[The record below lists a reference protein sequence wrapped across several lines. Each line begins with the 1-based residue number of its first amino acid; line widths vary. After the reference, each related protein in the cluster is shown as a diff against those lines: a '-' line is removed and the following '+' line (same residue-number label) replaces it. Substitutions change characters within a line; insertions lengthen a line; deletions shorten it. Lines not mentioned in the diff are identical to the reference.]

1 MPHEVFICYA
11 SQDELVAEAVCAAL
25 ESCHIK
31 CWIAPRDVLPGA
43 EWAETIVDAL
53 DESRVLV
60 LVLSYSSNTSP
71 HVVREVGRAV
81 DNSIPIIPLRIENVT
96 PSKAMTFFISR
107 HQWLDALTPPL
118 EKHLKRLTDTVQKIL
133 ARELA
138 PQEAIEIAEAK
149 EKAKREAAKAVRKVS
164 LCPKCGIELRPNA
177 IFCHKCGTYVSQ
189 REKAKKAEEKAKRE
203 AEEKAKRKAEEARR
217 AKEAEEKAKRETEEK
232 AKREA
237 EEKAKREAAKAVQQV
252 PLCPKCGVELRPN
265 AIFCHKCGTRVSQGE
280 KAK

>member
-1 MPHEVFICYA
+1 MAHEVFICYA

-25 ESCHIK
+25 EASHVK

-43 EWAETIVDAL
+43 EWAETIIDAL
-53 DESRVLV
+53 DESRLLV
-60 LVLSYSSNTSP
+60 LVFSSSSNTSP

-107 HQWLDALTPPL
+107 HQWLDAQAEPL

-133 ARELA
+133 ARKLA

-149 EKAKREAAKAVRKVS
+149 EKAKREAAKAVQQVS
-164 LCPKCGIELRPNA
+164 RCPKCGIELRPN
-177 IFCHKCGTYVSQ
+177 S
-189 REKAKKAEEKAKRE
+189 
-203 AEEKAKRKAEEARR
+203 
-217 AKEAEEKAKRETEEK
+217 
-232 AKREA
+232 
-237 EEKAKREAAKAVQQV
+237 
-252 PLCPKCGVELRPN
+252 
-265 AIFCHKCGTRVSQGE
+265 IFCHKCGTRVSGSE